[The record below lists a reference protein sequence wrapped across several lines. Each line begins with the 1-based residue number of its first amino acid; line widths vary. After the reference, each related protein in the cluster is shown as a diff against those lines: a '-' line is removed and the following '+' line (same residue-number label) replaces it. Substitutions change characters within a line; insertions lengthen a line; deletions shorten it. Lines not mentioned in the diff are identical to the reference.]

1 MVNRFHII
9 VSSRLRKRT
18 FNTAMW
24 GILLT
29 LAVSS
34 FSLVVSAPQN
44 DGGLDSLIASLSG
57 TNSSTQA
64 PMADAELN
72 ALISDVFNQQPTST
86 TAATI
91 LGTDNKPKQPQE
103 DCECVPYYLC
113 QNGTISD
120 NGETIIDIRFGFD
133 DETSYMG
140 ASWGKC
146 ANYLEVCCKP
156 PDRTNPNEIIT
167 PPPITRKGCGQ
178 RHPNG
183 VGFRI
188 TGDKDNEAQFGE
200 FPWMVAILKEE
211 MIGNEKVNLYQCGG
225 SLIHKLAVL
234 TAAHCV
240 QGKQPSELKVRAGEW
255 DTQTKDEIYPH
266 QDRKVEKVIVHQNY
280 KAGTLFYD
288 FAILILSEPVNL
300 VDNVDLVCLP
310 ERNAVFDNS
319 RCFASGWGRDIFGK
333 EGHYQVILKK
343 VELPTVPHSEC
354 QNKLR
359 ETRLGKYFRLHETFM
374 CAGGEPGKD
383 TCKGDGGGPL
393 VCPMKS
399 NPSTYLQAG
408 IVAWGIG
415 CAEGGTPGVYA
426 NVASARDW
434 IDEQMA
440 FNNLDNTVYQPQV

>member
-1 MVNRFHII
+1 
-9 VSSRLRKRT
+9 
-18 FNTAMW
+18 MW
-24 GILLT
+24 RILLT

-57 TNSSTQA
+57 TNSSTQT
-64 PMADAELN
+64 PMVDDELN
-72 ALISDVFNQQPTST
+72 ALISNVFTQPTNQPIST

-91 LGTDNKPKQPQE
+91 LGTDNKKQPQE
-103 DCECVPYYLC
+103 DCTCVTYYLC
-113 QNGTISD
+113 RNGTISD
-120 NGETIIDIRFGFD
+120 DGETIIDIRSGFN
-133 DETSYMG
+133 DETSYVG
-140 ASWGKC
+140 TSLGKC
-146 ANYLEVCCKP
+146 ADYMEVCCKP
-156 PDRTNPNEIIT
+156 PDRTNEVIT
-167 PPPITRKGCGQ
+167 PPPIERKGCGQ

-188 TGDKDNEAQFGE
+188 TGAVDNEAQFGE

-240 QGKQPSELKVRAGEW
+240 QGRQPSELKIRAGEW

-266 QDRKVEKVIVHQNY
+266 QDRKVEKVIVHENY
-280 KAGTLFYD
+280 KSGTLFND

-343 VELPTVPHSEC
+343 VELPIVSRKEC
-354 QNKLR
+354 QDKLR
-359 ETRLGKYFRLHETFM
+359 ETRLGKYFRLHETFI
-374 CAGGEPGKD
+374 CAGGEAGKD

-399 NPSTYLQAG
+399 NPGTYLQAG

-426 NVASARDW
+426 NVALARDW

-440 FNNLDNTVYQPQV
+440 FNNLDNTVYQPQA

>member
-1 MVNRFHII
+1 
-9 VSSRLRKRT
+9 
-18 FNTAMW
+18 MW
-24 GILLT
+24 RILLT

-34 FSLVVSAPQN
+34 FSLVVSAPQK

-57 TNSSTQA
+57 TNSSTQT
-64 PMADAELN
+64 PMTDNELN
-72 ALISDVFNQQPTST
+72 ALISNVFTQPINQPIST

-91 LGTDNKPKQPQE
+91 LGTDNKTKQPQE
-103 DCECVPYYLC
+103 DCTCVTYYLC
-113 QNGTISD
+113 RNGTISD
-120 NGETIIDIRFGFD
+120 DGETIIDIRSGFN
-133 DETSYMG
+133 DETRYVG

-146 ANYLEVCCKP
+146 ADYMEVCCKP
-156 PDRTNPNEIIT
+156 PDRTNEIIT
-167 PPPITRKGCGQ
+167 PPPIERKGCGQ

-188 TGDKDNEAQFGE
+188 TGAVDNEAQFGE

-240 QGKQPSELKVRAGEW
+240 QGKQPSELKIRAGEW

-266 QDRKVEKVIVHQNY
+266 QDRKVEKVIVHENY
-280 KAGTLFYD
+280 KAGTLFND

-343 VELPTVPHSEC
+343 VELPIVPRKEC
-354 QNKLR
+354 QDKLR
-359 ETRLGKYFRLHETFM
+359 ETRLGKYFRLHETFI
-374 CAGGEPGKD
+374 CAGGEAGKD

-399 NPSTYLQAG
+399 NPGTYLQAG

-440 FNNLDNTVYQPQV
+440 FNNLDNTVYQPQA

>member
-1 MVNRFHII
+1 
-9 VSSRLRKRT
+9 
-18 FNTAMW
+18 MW
-24 GILLT
+24 RILLT

-57 TNSSTQA
+57 TNSSTQT
-64 PMADAELN
+64 PMVDDELN
-72 ALISDVFNQQPTST
+72 ALISNVFTQPTNQPIST

-91 LGTDNKPKQPQE
+91 LGTDNKKQPQE
-103 DCECVPYYLC
+103 DCTCVTYYLC
-113 QNGTISD
+113 RNGTISD
-120 NGETIIDIRFGFD
+120 DGETIIDIR
-133 DETSYMG
+133 TSL
-140 ASWGKC
+140 GKC
-146 ANYLEVCCKP
+146 ADYMEVCCKP
-156 PDRTNPNEIIT
+156 PDRTNEVIT
-167 PPPITRKGCGQ
+167 PPPIERKGCGQ

-188 TGDKDNEAQFGE
+188 TGAVDNEAQFGE

-240 QGKQPSELKVRAGEW
+240 QGRQPSELKIRAGEW

-266 QDRKVEKVIVHQNY
+266 QDRKVEKVIVHENY
-280 KAGTLFYD
+280 KSGTLFND

-343 VELPTVPHSEC
+343 VELPIVSRKEC
-354 QNKLR
+354 QDKLR
-359 ETRLGKYFRLHETFM
+359 ETRLGKYFRLHETFI
-374 CAGGEPGKD
+374 CAGGEAGKD

-399 NPSTYLQAG
+399 NPGTYLQAG

-426 NVASARDW
+426 NVALARDW

-440 FNNLDNTVYQPQV
+440 FNNLDNTVYQPQA